1 MSSENFPKVLEES
14 LDYVLVK
21 PIDFEEKM
29 ILCNHLIKSDGI
41 QIFQTSTER

>member
-1 MSSENFPKVLEES
+1 MSSKNFPKVLEGS

-21 PIDFEEKM
+21 SIDFEEKM
-29 ILCNHLIKSDGI
+29 ILCNYLIKPDAI